1 VTTSTRQWTGG
12 SVLRR
17 ALVDEKDGPLPAML
31 VAFTMLAGVVDAT
44 SILALDHVFVAAVT
58 GNIVFIGLG
67 LTGAAGFSVLASGV
81 ALAGFVVG
89 VFPAARLCR
98 LSTGHRGRAV
108 RNVALMKTT
117 LAVPVTVLVVVA
129 GDDLHPAVRLTVTA
143 LLAMSMGGQLA
154 AIRYL
159 KVPDLVTVVLTLTVT
174 SALTERGLG
183 WSHPA
188 VIRRL
193 VAVLAFA
200 VGAICGALLI
210 RYVALGAALALGLA
224 IIVGV
229 AITAHSVARSKA
241 SWVEPR

>member
-1 VTTSTRQWTGG
+1 MTTSTRQWTGG

-154 AIRYL
+154 LIRYL
-159 KVPDLVTVVLTLTVT
+159 KVPDLVTAVMTLTTVGV
-174 SALTERGLG
+174 LTERSGGL
-183 WSHPA
+183 HNP
-188 VIRRL
+188 VLVRRGL
-193 VAVLAFA
+193 ALLAFVLGVIA
-200 VGAICGALLI
+200 GGALTAFL
-210 RYVALGAALALGLA
+210 APGAALAFGLA
-224 IIVGV
+224 IILAVGV
-229 AITAHSVARSKA
+229 SSHIVSHDEAGWSA
-241 SWVEPR
+241 PR